1 VGDTHKVITAL
12 ILVLLV
18 LVLLEL
24 TELLP
29 LKPCLGFSAISE
41 ICNMSGGSVSR
52 YCNMEFLHQVVTAY
66 TVRAKQGKAQLHY
79 LSQGGPG
86 RMSVGGGLRARET
99 RRLFTH
105 ICEKLNEWHKEIEG
119 CNLLFYSGNMRVW
132 NEVQISLQPSLV

>member
-1 VGDTHKVITAL
+1 VGDTHKVTTAL
-12 ILVLLV
+12 ILVMLV

-41 ICNMSGGSVSR
+41 ICNMSSGSVSR

-105 ICEKLNEWHKEIEG
+105 ICEVCQSTVFCLKL
-119 CNLLFYSGNMRVW
+119 F
-132 NEVQISLQPSLV
+132 